1 MNHLLALLDRPSS
14 RSFGMLATLIR
25 DTGTG
30 RLLVSGLAG
39 GVRPLTL
46 PSSMT
51 LQEFID
57 GHCLDVA
64 PMAIAVPHPEKTSV
78 AGWLGDAFLEECDR
92 LQVPPPRTPGPPPY
106 RHADMIRP
114 DAADG
119 VFWIEAAP
127 PLYTRLEAWNRQA
140 ALIAY
145 ATGNPE
151 VAELMGWCLPEHE
164 ETMAARWH
172 TARTPADRQRELA
185 FCLRLHPELA
195 DSTAALERRLAT
207 IVRRLQPRA

>member
-14 RSFGMLATLIR
+14 RSFGMLAIIVR
-25 DTGTG
+25 VAGTG

-46 PSSMT
+46 PSHMT

-57 GHCLDVA
+57 SYCLDVA
-64 PMAIAVPHPEKTSV
+64 PMSIAVDHPEKSSV
-78 AGWLGDAFLEECDR
+78 AGWLGDAFLEECTR
-92 LQVPPPRTPGPPPY
+92 LQVPPPRTPMPPPY

-114 DAADG
+114 DPADG
-119 VFWIEAAP
+119 VFWIEEPAR
-127 PLYTRLEAWNRQA
+127 LYTRLETWNRQA
-140 ALIAY
+140 ALIAF

-164 ETMAARWH
+164 ETMAARWL
-172 TARTPADRQRELA
+172 TARTPIDRQRELA

-207 IVRRLQPRA
+207 IVRRLQPRS